1 MEKQKIDL
9 KNYDGNLINKAEVET
24 GVTTL
29 IYNLKKKSM
38 YLVEITNK
46 TKNEVTFTVLDAI
59 QKTSVNDEQS
69 FKQFLRKIKQYCK
82 VFQNYEEILNY
93 TIQISLEKTS
103 DEALEIERNPEEILQ
118 SKKQNSYQNYL

>member
-9 KNYDGNLINKAEVET
+9 KNYDGNVINKAEVET

-38 YLVEITNK
+38 YLVEITNE
-46 TKNEVTFTVLDAI
+46 TKNKITFNVFDAI
-59 QKTSVNDEQS
+59 QKTSVNDENS
-69 FKQFLRKIKQYCK
+69 FKKFLYKIKQYCMT
-82 VFQNYEEILNY
+82 FQNYEEILDY
-93 TIQISLEKTS
+93 IISSSLEKAS
-103 DEALEIERNPEEILQ
+103 DEELEMERNPEEILQ

>member
-9 KNYDGNLINKAEVET
+9 KNYDGNVINKAEVET

-38 YLVEITNK
+38 YLVEITNE
-46 TKNEVTFTVLDAI
+46 TKNKITFNVFDAI

-69 FKQFLRKIKQYCK
+69 FKQFLYKIKQYCMT
-82 VFQNYEEILNY
+82 FQNYEEILDY
-93 TIQISLEKTS
+93 IISSSLEKAS
-103 DEALEIERNPEEILQ
+103 DEELGMERNPEEILQ
-118 SKKQNSYQNYL
+118 SKKQNSYKNYL